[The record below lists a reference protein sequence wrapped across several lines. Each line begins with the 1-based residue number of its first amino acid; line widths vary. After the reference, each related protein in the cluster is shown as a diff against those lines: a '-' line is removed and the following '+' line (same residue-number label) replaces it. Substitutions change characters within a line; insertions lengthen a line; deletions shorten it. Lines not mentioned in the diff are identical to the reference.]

1 MKTRTGIALA
11 GLLALSFGL
20 CAVPGEAQSLLR
32 CGPFTQEAP
41 TPPRPRENVPRIL
54 HRHEIAA
61 VNPLISTC
69 EGAARIRYA
78 DLGGLLLEPDGR
90 LSPQISPD
98 RLHLSAQGYARLV
111 PSLDQLVD
119 QLLAPR

>member
-1 MKTRTGIALA
+1 MNGTVSPAATVNSPIVVNSG
-11 GLLALSFGL
+11 
-20 CAVPGEAQSLLR
+20 
-32 CGPFTQEAP
+32 
-41 TPPRPRENVPRIL
+41 VPRIL

-61 VNPLISTC
+61 VTQLISTC

-98 RLHLSAQGYARLV
+98 RLHFSAQGYARLA
-111 PSLDQLVD
+111 PLLDRLID